1 MTTAP
6 KAARRFDVGLSYP
19 GEHRPFVQEVAER
32 LAATLSQDRVLYDK
46 FHDVEFA
53 RPNLSIFL
61 PRLYREQ
68 SELIVAFLC
77 PEYAAKRWCQLEWRH
92 ISQLIAS
99 LEADRIMFLSFGD
112 PGDLSELGVLP
123 GDGFIDII
131 SLAPE
136 TVADKVLKRLRLN
149 QGRVAPTPDEP
160 PALSPLPEPEPL
172 HTPAET
178 LLRLWADVNGSWI
191 RVQYFPARANEEAFH
206 SVSFRNVAGSYPAN
220 AALRFWG
227 SAPLDNEAPP
237 GPTAST
243 AKLRHPCFELQARLG
258 SPKSH
263 PVTVGFRV
271 IDRYGRHWSHARG
284 DSYELQTMNSTNW
297 TAMKKVELAGKTWTP
312 FEADGTPHSAGL
324 KPDFSAILAVVV
336 EVGGEINPSRP
347 SAGSGVVHLKG
358 FRLCDR

>member
-149 QGRVAPTPDEP
+149 QGRVARQHLTNPQRFRPSPSRSPFTRRPKPSCACGPTST
-160 PALSPLPEPEPL
+160 A
-172 HTPAET
+172 
-178 LLRLWADVNGSWI
+178 
-191 RVQYFPARANEEAFH
+191 
-206 SVSFRNVAGSYPAN
+206 AGSA
-220 AALRFWG
+220 F
-227 SAPLDNEAPP
+227 STSPP
-237 GPTAST
+237 GPTRRPST
-243 AKLRHPCFELQARLG
+243 PFLSGTSLARIQQMQPFDSGEARLLTMRRPRGRRQARPSFATHVSSCRLG
-258 SPKSH
+258 SA
-263 PVTVGFRV
+263 
-271 IDRYGRHWSHARG
+271 AR
-284 DSYELQTMNSTNW
+284 
-297 TAMKKVELAGKTWTP
+297 
-312 FEADGTPHSAGL
+312 
-324 KPDFSAILAVVV
+324 
-336 EVGGEINPSRP
+336 SRI
-347 SAGSGVVHLKG
+347 
-358 FRLCDR
+358 R